1 MRSRPIENAF
11 LYLGGILAALL
22 ALFPP
27 FWAALSSFTPT
38 NRVGGELD
46 ISHWTLENYDEI
58 LSQHDFLSSL
68 FHSAAVSL
76 GTTAVA
82 IFLGILAA
90 YGLTRFRVRFRRLA
104 FAILAIRMVPGI
116 VLVLPF
122 YLFYRNVHM
131 LDTIHGLGLTY
142 LTFALPFSIWMISG
156 FFESIPFEVEEAAA
170 LDGASNWTILW
181 RIIVPI
187 AAPAIMTTAV
197 LTFIFCWNEFLFAL
211 ILTSQKALTFLPLLL
226 RYVLPQGP
234 LYGQIF
240 AGSTLFL
247 IPPLIGL
254 ILIRRHLSAAFG
266 LGAVK

>member
-1 MRSRPIENAF
+1 MPTSRLQAIL
-11 LYLGGILAALL
+11 LYLVGALATLV

-27 FWAALSSFTPT
+27 VWAAISSFTPS
-38 NRVGGELD
+38 NRIGGELD
-46 ISHWTLENYDEI
+46 FEHWTLDNYHEV
-58 LSQHDFLSSL
+58 LSQHDFWTSL
-68 FHSAAVSL
+68 WHSAAVSL

-122 YLFYRNVHM
+122 YLLYRNVGM
-131 LDTIHGLGLTY
+131 LDTLHGLGLTY
-142 LTFALPFSIWMISG
+142 LTFALPFAIWMISG
-156 FFESIPFEVEEAAA
+156 FFESIPIEVEEAAA

-181 RIIVPI
+181 RILVPI

-211 ILTSQKALTFLPLLL
+211 ILTSQNALTFLPLLL

-240 AGSTLFL
+240 AGATIFL
-247 IPPLIGL
+247 LPPLIGL
-254 ILIRRHLSAAFG
+254 IFIRRHLSTAFG
-266 LGAVK
+266 MGAVK

>member
-1 MRSRPIENAF
+1 MRGRRLQSLF
-11 LYLGGILAALL
+11 LYLGTAGAAFL

-27 FWAALSSFTPT
+27 IWATLSSFTPS

-46 ISHWTLENYDEI
+46 LGHWTLENYDAVMG
-58 LSQHDFLSSL
+58 QRDFWASL
-68 FHSAAVSL
+68 AHSAIVSV

-90 YGLTRFRVRFRRLA
+90 FGLTRFRTRFQRLA
-104 FAILAIRMVPGI
+104 FTILAVRMVPGI

-122 YLFYRNVHM
+122 YLLYRNLGL
-131 LDTIHGLGLTY
+131 LDTLHGLGLTY
-142 LTFALPFSIWMISG
+142 LTFALPFCIWMISG

-181 RIIVPI
+181 RILVPI
-187 AAPAIMTTAV
+187 AAPAILTTAV
-197 LTFIFCWNEFLFAL
+197 LTFIFCWNDFLFAL
-211 ILTSQKALTFLPLLL
+211 ILTSQNALTFLPLLL

-240 AGSTLFL
+240 AGATIFL

-254 ILIRRHLSAAFG
+254 ILIRRHLSTAFG